1 MKPLP
6 WMLFF
11 LAVAATVLAS
21 PPPLAL
27 AAQLPKGAVFQVID
41 RVDATVGPT
50 LHGQSG
56 GRDAEADTLLGG
68 LLAQL
73 AVVKPHRSG
82 RDAPSTLRLFVL
94 IAPTNGQVAIRA
106 FGSF

>member
-1 MKPLP
+1 
-6 WMLFF
+6 MLFA

-21 PPPLAL
+21 PPPLGL

-41 RVDATVGPT
+41 PADATSGPT
-50 LHGQSG
+50 LRRQSG
-56 GRDAEADTLLGG
+56 GRDAEPNTLLEG
-68 LLAQL
+68 LLTQL

-82 RDAPSTLRLFVL
+82 RDGPSTLRLFVL
-94 IAPTNGQVAIRA
+94 IAPTSGQVTIRA

>member
-1 MKPLP
+1 
-6 WMLFF
+6 MLFV

-21 PPPLAL
+21 PPPLGL

-41 RVDATVGPT
+41 PVDATGGPT
-50 LHGQSG
+50 LRRQSG
-56 GRDAEADTLLGG
+56 GRDAEPGTVLEG

-82 RDAPSTLRLFVL
+82 PSTLRLFVL
-94 IAPTNGQVAIRA
+94 IAPTSGQVAIRA

>member
-1 MKPLP
+1 
-6 WMLFF
+6 MLFF

-21 PPPLAL
+21 PPPVVV

-41 RVDATVGPT
+41 PVDATVGAT
-50 LHGQSG
+50 LRVQSG
-56 GRDAEADTLLGG
+56 GRDTETDTLLGG

-82 RDAPSTLRLFVL
+82 GDVPSTLRLFVL